1 MGTANGVSQ
10 TVISFVRALGPVGAT
25 SLFSISAEHHEILH
39 GYAVFVF
46 LMILTTV
53 AVYSAMLLPEKE
65 WTHGKVEGDEND
77 EE

>member
-1 MGTANGVSQ
+1 M
-10 TVISFVRALGPVGAT
+10 ISFVRALGPVGAT

-46 LMILTTV
+46 LMILTTA

-65 WTHGKVEGDEND
+65 WTHGKIEDDEVGN
-77 EE
+77 E